1 MSGPRDKP
9 PRFTVPG
16 WMRKYTPF
24 LGRTLE
30 QFARVNV
37 LDCATRLAAQAFLGA
52 IPAIFVIGA
61 LAPDWL
67 REQLVS
73 TLRTTLG
80 LTGPALDQIR
90 AVYEDG
96 DAVAVTSTGLA
107 GVLITLLSATACSRA
122 LQRTCERSWHLPKAG
137 ARLAAWRWVAWLLVW
152 LAALLFQ
159 GPLQEAF
166 GIGGILG
173 VIVSLVSGTLLW
185 WWTQHLLLGGRVA
198 WLPLLPGAV
207 LVAVGAGLVSWG
219 SRFYMPR
226 AANHSLQQFGGL
238 GLVFVVLSWLI
249 MFFVV
254 VTMGIALGY
263 IVAHEPWTARWLH
276 TPDDPPEPTAT
287 PLATPPATP
296 RPTPTPTPTSPDP
309 GDPSGDHDR

>member
-30 QFARVNV
+30 QFARVNL

-67 REQLVS
+67 RKQLVS
-73 TLRTTLG
+73 TISGTLG

-90 AVYEDG
+90 SVVHSSG
-96 DAVAVTSTGLA
+96 DDTATIASTGA
-107 GVLITLLSATACSRA
+107 VGVVVTLLSATACSRA
-122 LQRTCERSWHLPKAG
+122 LQRTCERAWHLPKAG

-152 LAALLFQ
+152 LTALLFQ
-159 GPLQEAF
+159 GPIQQAF
-166 GIGGILG
+166 GTGRALG
-173 VIVSLVSGTLLW
+173 AVVSLISGTLLW

-198 WLPLLPGAV
+198 WLPLLPGAI
-207 LVAVGAGLVSWG
+207 LVAVGASLVSWG

-226 AANHSLQQFGGL
+226 ALNHSLQQFGGL
-238 GLVFVVLSWLI
+238 GLVFVMLSWLI

-263 IVAHEPWTARWLH
+263 ILAHEPWTARRLH
-276 TPDDPPEPTAT
+276 TPDDPPEPAAA
-287 PLATPPATP
+287 PPPA
-296 RPTPTPTPTSPDP
+296 RTSPGP

>member
-30 QFARVNV
+30 QFARVNL

-67 REQLVS
+67 RKQLVS
-73 TLRTTLG
+73 TISGTLG

-90 AVYEDG
+90 SVVHSSG
-96 DAVAVTSTGLA
+96 DDTATIASTGA
-107 GVLITLLSATACSRA
+107 VGVVITLLSATACSRA
-122 LQRTCERSWHLPKAG
+122 LQRTCERAWHLPKAG

-152 LAALLFQ
+152 LTALLFQ
-159 GPLQEAF
+159 GPIQQAF
-166 GIGGILG
+166 GTGRVLG
-173 VIVSLVSGTLLW
+173 AVVSLISGTLLW

-198 WLPLLPGAV
+198 WLPLLPGAI
-207 LVAVGAGLVSWG
+207 LVAVGASLVSWG

-226 AANHSLQQFGGL
+226 ALNHSLQQFGGL
-238 GLVFVVLSWLI
+238 GLVFVMLSWLI

-263 IVAHEPWTARWLH
+263 ILAHEPWTARRLH
-276 TPDDPPEPTAT
+276 TPDDPPEPAAA
-287 PLATPPATP
+287 PPPA
-296 RPTPTPTPTSPDP
+296 RTSPGP

>member
-30 QFARVNV
+30 QFARVNL

-67 REQLVS
+67 RKQLVS
-73 TLRTTLG
+73 TISGTLG

-90 AVYEDG
+90 SVVHSSG
-96 DAVAVTSTGLA
+96 DDTATIASTGA
-107 GVLITLLSATACSRA
+107 VGVVVTLLSATACSRA
-122 LQRTCERSWHLPKAG
+122 LQRTCERAWHLPKAG

-152 LAALLFQ
+152 LTALLFQ
-159 GPLQEAF
+159 GPIQQAF
-166 GIGGILG
+166 GTGRVLG
-173 VIVSLVSGTLLW
+173 AVVSLISGTLLW

-207 LVAVGAGLVSWG
+207 LVAVGASLVSWG

-226 AANHSLQQFGGL
+226 ALNHSLQQFGGL
-238 GLVFVVLSWLI
+238 GLVFVMLSWLI

-263 IVAHEPWTARWLH
+263 ILAHEPWTARRLH
-276 TPDDPPEPTAT
+276 TPDDPPEPA
-287 PLATPPATP
+287 ATPPPA
-296 RPTPTPTPTSPDP
+296 RTSPGP

>member
-1 MSGPRDKP
+1 MSGPRDDKS

-30 QFARVNV
+30 QFARVNL

-67 REQLVS
+67 RTQLISTVS
-73 TLRTTLG
+73 TTLG

-90 AVYEDG
+90 AVYQAG
-96 DAVAVTSTGLA
+96 DTAAVASTGA
-107 GVLITLLSATACSRA
+107 VGVVVTLLSATACSRA
-122 LQRTCERSWHLPKAG
+122 LQRTCERAWHLPKAG

-159 GPLQEAF
+159 GPVQEAF
-166 GIGGILG
+166 GAGRALG
-173 VIVSLVSGTLLW
+173 AVVSLLSGTLLW

-207 LVAVGAGLVSWG
+207 LVAVGESVLSWG

-226 AANHSLQQFGGL
+226 AMNHSLQQFGGL
-238 GLVFVVLSWLI
+238 GLVFVILSWLI
-249 MFFVV
+249 TFFVV

-263 IVAHEPWTARWLH
+263 VLAHEHWAAHRLR
-276 TPDDPPEPTAT
+276 TPDDPPDPAAT
-287 PLATPPATP
+287 PQPA
-296 RPTPTPTPTSPDP
+296 RTSPGA

>member
-30 QFARVNV
+30 QFARVNL

-61 LAPDWL
+61 LAPDWM
-67 REQLVS
+67 RKQLVS
-73 TLRTTLG
+73 TISGTLG

-90 AVYEDG
+90 SVVHSSG
-96 DAVAVTSTGLA
+96 DDTATIASTGA
-107 GVLITLLSATACSRA
+107 VGVVVTLLSATACSRA
-122 LQRTCERSWHLPKAG
+122 LQRTCERAWHLPKAG

-152 LAALLFQ
+152 LTALLFQ
-159 GPLQEAF
+159 GPIQQAF
-166 GIGGILG
+166 GTGRVLG
-173 VIVSLVSGTLLW
+173 AVVSLISGTLLW

-207 LVAVGAGLVSWG
+207 LVAVGASLVSWG

-226 AANHSLQQFGGL
+226 ALNHSLQQFGGL
-238 GLVFVVLSWLI
+238 GLVFVTLSWLI

-263 IVAHEPWTARWLH
+263 ILAHEPWAARRLH
-276 TPDDPPEPTAT
+276 TPDDPPEPAAI
-287 PLATPPATP
+287 PPPAP
-296 RPTPTPTPTSPDP
+296 ASPGP
-309 GDPSGDHDR
+309 GDPSGDHHR

>member
-9 PRFTVPG
+9 PRFTMPG
-16 WMRKYTPF
+16 WMRKYTPL

-67 REQLVS
+67 RQQLIS
-73 TLRTTLG
+73 TVRTTLG

-90 AVYEDG
+90 AVYEAG
-96 DAVAVTSTGLA
+96 DTAAVTSTGVV
-107 GVLITLLSATACSRA
+107 GVVVTLLSATACSRA

-159 GPLQEAF
+159 GPLQQAF
-166 GIGGILG
+166 GIGRVLG
-173 VIVSLVSGTLLW
+173 AIVSLISGTLLW
-185 WWTQHLLLGGRVA
+185 WWTQHLLLGSRVA
-198 WLPLLPGAV
+198 WLPLLPGSV

-226 AANHSLQQFGGL
+226 AMNHSLQQFGGL

-263 IVAHEPWTARWLH
+263 VLAHEPWTARRLH
-276 TPDDPPEPTAT
+276 TADDPPEPAAGLPAAGQHST
-287 PLATPPATP
+287 ATP
-296 RPTPTPTPTSPDP
+296 RPTGPSPGP
-309 GDPSGDHDR
+309 GDPSGDHHR

>member
-30 QFARVNV
+30 QFARVNL

-67 REQLVS
+67 RKQLVS
-73 TLRTTLG
+73 TISGTLG

-90 AVYEDG
+90 SVVHSSG
-96 DAVAVTSTGLA
+96 DDTATIASTGA
-107 GVLITLLSATACSRA
+107 VGVVVTLLSATACSRA
-122 LQRTCERSWHLPKAG
+122 LQRTCERAWHLPKAG

-152 LAALLFQ
+152 LTALLFQ
-159 GPLQEAF
+159 GPIQQAF
-166 GIGGILG
+166 GTGRVLG
-173 VIVSLVSGTLLW
+173 AVVSLISGTLLW

-198 WLPLLPGAV
+198 WLPLLPGAI
-207 LVAVGAGLVSWG
+207 LVAVGASLVSWG

-226 AANHSLQQFGGL
+226 ALNHSLQQFGGL
-238 GLVFVVLSWLI
+238 GLVFVMLSWLI

-263 IVAHEPWTARWLH
+263 ILAHEPWTARRLH
-276 TPDDPPEPTAT
+276 TPDDPPEPAAA
-287 PLATPPATP
+287 PPPA
-296 RPTPTPTPTSPDP
+296 RTSPGP

>member
-30 QFARVNV
+30 QFARVNL

-61 LAPDWL
+61 LAPDWM
-67 REQLVS
+67 RKQLVS
-73 TLRTTLG
+73 TISGTLG
-80 LTGPALDQIR
+80 LTDPALDQIR
-90 AVYEDG
+90 SVVHNSGEDT
-96 DAVAVTSTGLA
+96 ATIASTGA
-107 GVLITLLSATACSRA
+107 VGVVVTLLSATACSRA
-122 LQRTCERSWHLPKAG
+122 LQRTCERAWHLPKAG

-152 LAALLFQ
+152 LTALLFQ
-159 GPLQEAF
+159 GPIQQAF
-166 GIGGILG
+166 GTGRVLG
-173 VIVSLVSGTLLW
+173 AVVSLISGTLLW

-207 LVAVGAGLVSWG
+207 LVAVGESVVSWG

-226 AANHSLQQFGGL
+226 AMNHSLQQFGGL
-238 GLVFVVLSWLI
+238 GLVFVILSWLI

-263 IVAHEPWTARWLH
+263 TLAHEPWTARRLH
-276 TPDDPPEPTAT
+276 TPDDPPEPYATAQ
-287 PLATPPATP
+287 PA
-296 RPTPTPTPTSPDP
+296 RTSPGP
-309 GDPSGDHDR
+309 GEPSGDHHR

>member
-1 MSGPRDKP
+1 MSEPRDKP

-24 LGRTLE
+24 LGRILE
-30 QFARVNV
+30 QFARVNL

-61 LAPDWL
+61 LAPDWM
-67 REQLVS
+67 RKQLVATVS
-73 TLRTTLG
+73 GTLG

-90 AVYEDG
+90 AVVHNSGEDTTTI
-96 DAVAVTSTGLA
+96 ASTGVV
-107 GVLITLLSATACSRA
+107 GVVVTLLSATACSRA
-122 LQRTCERSWHLPKAG
+122 LQRTCERAWHLPKAG
-137 ARLAAWRWVAWLLVW
+137 ARLAAWRWVVWLLVW
-152 LAALLFQ
+152 LTALLFQ
-159 GPLQEAF
+159 GPIQQAF
-166 GIGGILG
+166 GAGPVLG
-173 VIVSLVSGTLLW
+173 AVVSLISGILLW

-207 LVAVGAGLVSWG
+207 LTAVGAGLISWG

-226 AANHSLQQFGGL
+226 ALNHSLEQFGGL

-254 VTMGIALGY
+254 VTMGVALGY
-263 IVAHEPWTARWLH
+263 VLAHESLSAHHLR
-276 TPDDPPEPTAT
+276 TPDDPPPPRSE
-287 PLATPPATP
+287 PPATP
-296 RPTPTPTPTSPDP
+296 Q
-309 GDPSGDHDR
+309 

>member
-30 QFARVNV
+30 QFARVNL

-67 REQLVS
+67 RKQLVS
-73 TLRTTLG
+73 TISGTLG

-90 AVYEDG
+90 SVVHSSG
-96 DAVAVTSTGLA
+96 DDTATIASTGA
-107 GVLITLLSATACSRA
+107 VGVVVTLLSATACSRA
-122 LQRTCERSWHLPKAG
+122 LQRTCERAWHLPKAG

-152 LAALLFQ
+152 LTALLFQ
-159 GPLQEAF
+159 GPIQQAF
-166 GIGGILG
+166 GTGRVLG
-173 VIVSLVSGTLLW
+173 AVVSLISGTLLW

-207 LVAVGAGLVSWG
+207 LVAVGASLVSWG

-226 AANHSLQQFGGL
+226 ALNHSLQQFGGL
-238 GLVFVVLSWLI
+238 GLVFVMLSWLI

-263 IVAHEPWTARWLH
+263 ILAHEPWTARRLH
-276 TPDDPPEPTAT
+276 TPDDPPEPAAT
-287 PLATPPATP
+287 PPPATP
-296 RPTPTPTPTSPDP
+296 PPARTSPGP

>member
-1 MSGPRDKP
+1 MSGPRDDKS

-30 QFARVNV
+30 QFARVNL

-67 REQLVS
+67 RTQLISTVS
-73 TLRTTLG
+73 TTLG

-90 AVYEDG
+90 AVYQAG
-96 DAVAVTSTGLA
+96 DTAAVASTGA
-107 GVLITLLSATACSRA
+107 VGVVVTLLSATACSRA
-122 LQRTCERSWHLPKAG
+122 LQRTCERAWHLPKAG

-152 LAALLFQ
+152 LTALLFQ
-159 GPLQEAF
+159 GPVQEAF
-166 GIGGILG
+166 GAGRALG
-173 VIVSLVSGTLLW
+173 AVVSLLSGTLLW
-185 WWTQHLLLGGRVA
+185 WWTQHLLLGGRIA

-207 LVAVGAGLVSWG
+207 LVAVGESLLSWG
-219 SRFYMPR
+219 SRFYVPR
-226 AANHSLQQFGGL
+226 AMNHSLQQFGGL
-238 GLVFVVLSWLI
+238 GLVFVILSWLI
-249 MFFVV
+249 TFFVV

-263 IVAHEPWTARWLH
+263 ILAHEPWAAHRLR
-276 TPDDPPEPTAT
+276 TPDDPPEPAAT
-287 PLATPPATP
+287 PQPA
-296 RPTPTPTPTSPDP
+296 RTSPGA